1 MNNVERFAHL
11 DWLEQKLMQNLPV
24 VTNAFSSV
32 SCVLLTQII
41 LEKNIKR
48 IKCHS
53 ERMIEVGVSKGEMMQ
68 KRRLLDIQRGFLQ
81 TPFQKIGFTCKST
94 LLSVS
99 TRLVTIFTRGKR
111 TC

>member
-1 MNNVERFAHL
+1 
-11 DWLEQKLMQNLPV
+11 MQNLPV

-68 KRRLLDIQRGFLQ
+68 KRRLQDLQRGFLQ
-81 TPFQKIGFTCKST
+81 TLFSKDWIHLQEHVVVGFNSSCYD
-94 LLSVS
+94 
-99 TRLVTIFTRGKR
+99 IH
-111 TC
+111 